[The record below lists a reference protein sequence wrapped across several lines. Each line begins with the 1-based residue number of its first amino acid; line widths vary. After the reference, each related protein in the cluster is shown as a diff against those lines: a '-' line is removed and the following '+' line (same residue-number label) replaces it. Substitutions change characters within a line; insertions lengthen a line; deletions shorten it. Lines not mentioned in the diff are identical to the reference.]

1 MQHSK
6 LWKSKFSA
14 AKHRESSAVKHIDLF
29 WRLRSAHAQI
39 QPFKTSHLRACTT
52 YAEHVILLN
61 PRLTFINELSRLFA
75 QLRAQLVQR
84 KYYFS
89 REQKKTRQ
97 VLRRSYKSMREKV
110 CLNRMPPPPQKWEI
124 SHFTPTRCAAR
135 GSLIR
140 ILNFYSVE
148 HPLIKSFYRDVC
160 KECCLCNFRNSCHV
174 EGNYF
179 RLWTNISHSS
189 GTSLNNFR

>member
-89 REQKKTRQ
+89 REQKKNSASAEK
-97 VLRRSYKSMREKV
+97 VLQKHERKSMLKQDAATPSKVRDISFHAYQMRSPREFDKNIKF
-110 CLNRMPPPPQKWEI
+110 LFGR
-124 SHFTPTRCAAR
+124 TPA
-135 GSLIR
+135 
-140 ILNFYSVE
+140 
-148 HPLIKSFYRDVC
+148 D
-160 KECCLCNFRNSCHV
+160 KEFLSW
-174 EGNYF
+174 
-179 RLWTNISHSS
+179 RL
-189 GTSLNNFR
+189 